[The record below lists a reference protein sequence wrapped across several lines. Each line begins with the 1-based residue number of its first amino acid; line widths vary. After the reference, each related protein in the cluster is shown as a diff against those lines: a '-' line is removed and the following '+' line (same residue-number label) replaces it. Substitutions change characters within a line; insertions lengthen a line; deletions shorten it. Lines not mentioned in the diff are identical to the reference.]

1 MMFFAWKP
9 MKRSIFKFRLA
20 FQKDSLEFV
29 LKNSQASAE
38 QCITLDIHLTVAL
51 PASGWFC
58 THGKAPNSAQRA
70 SEGCMAAFLLKP
82 GGALRRAFLVLEIQ
96 NQCWNER
103 EAQQT
108 RSFCQTLLDHKE
120 ISQLQWATAG
130 ECQKCGYPNS
140 ALSSMTATFVVPQEQ
155 AGCSMPRALL
165 QHCCCS
171 VAAVSHTSGRD
182 QQRQV
187 FLIFLAL
194 LSWHPSYQQD
204 LFCGGQ
210 YWLEWLVNLLT
221 TGADLSDW
229 FEFSVLP

>member
-38 QCITLDIHLTVAL
+38 QCIALDIHLTVAL

-70 SEGCMAAFLLKP
+70 SEGCMAAFLLKL

-140 ALSSMTATFVVPQEQ
+140 ALSSVTATFVVPQEQ
-155 AGCSMPRALL
+155 AGCSMPRALM
-165 QHCCCS
+165 QNCCCS
-171 VAAVSHTSGRD
+171 IAAVSHTSRKGPSKAG
-182 QQRQV
+182 V
-187 FLIFLAL
+187 SYLFGTAL
-194 LSWHPSYQQD
+194 LASILPARFILWRAILAGMACKS
-204 LFCGGQ
+204 
-210 YWLEWLVNLLT
+210 
-221 TGADLSDW
+221 SDHRG
-229 FEFSVLP
+229 